1 MLDNA
6 QDKAPQSTMEKFTN
20 DIYGVY
26 ELINESKNTK
36 SIINTTI
43 ISKQYLAYYLY
54 RIITNQRHMAKHRS
68 QEAGQ

>member
-1 MLDNA
+1 
-6 QDKAPQSTMEKFTN
+6 MEKFTN

-26 ELINESKNTK
+26 ELINEGTNTK

-54 RIITNQRHMAKHRS
+54 RIITKFMNIVEIAIPSKSFYYLMFIIFS
-68 QEAGQ
+68 